1 MPTPNLLQ
9 EDTVFLQVLKICEH
23 SFLNEQLIYNLII
36 RKQAWSTLS
45 WQKLIK
51 FILLNLNLSICL
63 ESIMDFHWGFSFD
76 FERSKDSVR

>member
-23 SFLNEQLIYNLII
+23 SFLNEQLIYNPII

>member
-9 EDTVFLQVLKICEH
+9 EDTVFLQVLKICED
-23 SFLNEQLIYNLII
+23 SFLNEQLIYNPII